1 MFLKFALLPCHI
13 QVSVAVVIG
22 SISSADKPSVGSRS
36 LSLIPKDTCV
46 CPYNPQS
53 ESGWS
58 EWVKCPDEQKRMYLA
73 DRDLTEFTKRL
84 CYCQDED
91 PYCNCPIIHR
101 PWTDFDKRE
110 PEGIDTVSVLHARS
124 CPPDRQ
130 EVCHKVNGEVVCTP
144 CIEERIVC
152 PVSKRAQS
160 ESAICLRGLDGN
172 FICPPCQPSC
182 CPRELSRALHDSNS
196 DVWCPPCDYPQAA
209 TITEQVKD
217 ITQPTA
223 K

>member
-1 MFLKFALLPCHI
+1 
-13 QVSVAVVIG
+13 
-22 SISSADKPSVGSRS
+22 
-36 LSLIPKDTCV
+36 
-46 CPYNPQS
+46 
-53 ESGWS
+53 
-58 EWVKCPDEQKRMYLA
+58 MYLA

-91 PYCNCPIIHR
+91 PYC
-101 PWTDFDKRE
+101 T
-110 PEGIDTVSVLHARS
+110 
-124 CPPDRQ
+124 
-130 EVCHKVNGEVVCTP
+130 